1 MNKIDG
7 YSVYQQTS
15 YNSIKKNKTE
25 EANSNNKA
33 GKTDKANKTEKLEAK
48 VELSKEA
55 KALLEELRKK
65 YGNMDFMVAD
75 YDSEEEASDIL
86 SRGTK
91 EYSVLIESEMLEK
104 MAADEEYKAKQ
115 LGILEEATGNLKE
128 MSQQL
133 GDKAGDVKRLGVSVG
148 ADGKVTYFA
157 ELEKMSEKQRA
168 RIEKSKADKKETEKA
183 AEKKAEKQE
192 QKEKANN
199 AKNIEKDVMSY
210 SGKHRTTLLKSDTT
224 EGLLELISNLNWN
237 EVKEEQLETT
247 GTKFDFTI

>member
-1 MNKIDG
+1 M
-7 YSVYQQTS
+7 
-15 YNSIKKNKTE
+15 
-25 EANSNNKA
+25 
-33 GKTDKANKTEKLEAK
+33 
-48 VELSKEA
+48 
-55 KALLEELRKK
+55 
-65 YGNMDFMVAD
+65 
-75 YDSEEEASDIL
+75 
-86 SRGTK
+86 
-91 EYSVLIESEMLEK
+91 
-104 MAADEEYKAKQ
+104 
-115 LGILEEATGNLKE
+115 ATGNLKE

-133 GDKAGDVKRLGVSVG
+133 GFKAGDVKRLGVSVG

-192 QKEKANN
+192 QKEKADN

-237 EVKEEQLETT
+237 EVKEEQMETT